1 MGRPEKPIK
10 SYTCAAGGFAC
21 LLRGARERA
30 GNPTYR
36 DMAEADGCTV
46 SYSQLSKAA
55 SGESM
60 PTWTVTES
68 FINSLNALRTQG
80 DAEDLTMW
88 YERWHKAMER
98 EDAERDLPPR
108 MRRRARHARPTEPVI
123 VSIAADPTKATTA
136 EEFIRQLKILRA
148 WSDLTLAEIS
158 DRSKVPT
165 STLSDTLKRPTLPK
179 LSFVEAFV
187 LACGGRRAD
196 VAAWK
201 EAWRNIAVSAL
212 LADTPTAGAAVRLVE
227 KTLNVGPDDASK
239 RVAET
244 VAYLRNATDAAV
256 PRQRPEWLQ
265 NAVEGRPGD
274 ELKVLLTGRTSTRPT
289 RRSRSGYLPRGA
301 RLHDEGYESPA
312 R

>member
-10 SYTCAAGGFAC
+10 SYTHAAGGFAC

-36 DMAEADGCTV
+36 DMAEADSCTV

-68 FINSLNALRTQG
+68 FINSVNEIRTQG
-80 DAEDLTMW
+80 DPEDLGMW
-88 YERWHKAMER
+88 FERWHKATKR
-98 EDAERDLPPR
+98 EDAERDVPPR
-108 MRRRARHARPTEPVI
+108 LRRRARHARPTEPII
-123 VSIAADPTKATTA
+123 VSLAADPTKATTA
-136 EEFIRQLKILRA
+136 EEFIRQLKILKA
-148 WSDLTLAEIS
+148 WSGLTLAQIS
-158 DRSKVPT
+158 GRSKVPT
-165 STLSDTLKRPTLPK
+165 STLSDTLKRTTLPK
-179 LSFVEAFV
+179 LPFVEAFV

-196 VAAWK
+196 VTVWK
-201 EAWRNIAVSAL
+201 EAWRNIKVSAL

-227 KTLNVGPDDASK
+227 KELNVGPDDASK
-239 RVAET
+239 RVAKT
-244 VAYLRNATDAAV
+244 VAYLRNAPDVGV

-265 NAVEGRPGD
+265 NAVEGRPSD
-274 ELKVLLTGRTSTRPT
+274 ELKVLLTGRTGNRAT
-289 RRSRSGYLPRGA
+289 RRSRTGHTPRSA